1 VLISNAY
8 AQAADAAAPAG
19 PATGDLIGSFLPII
33 LIFVVMWFLMIRPQM
48 KRAKEHKTMVDA
60 LSKGDEIVTGG
71 GIIGKVVEVGDNFV
85 QVEVATGTVISVQK
99 QTIATV
105 LPKGTL
111 KTI

>member
-1 VLISNAY
+1 MLISNAY
-8 AQAADAAAPAG
+8 AQAADAAAPAAG
-19 PATGDLIGSFLPII
+19 SSGDMIGSFLPLI
-33 LIFVVMWFLMIRPQM
+33 LIFVVMWFLMVRPQM

-60 LSKGDEIVTGG
+60 LAKGDEVVTGG
-71 GIIGKVVEVGDNFV
+71 GIVGKVVEIGDNFL
-85 QVEVATGTVISVQK
+85 QVEVAAGTVISVQK